1 MSQEYVA
8 QLCTDLWTFGQT
20 LMESV
25 RYQGNATPLGLHLRI
40 YAFWFTVDVPR
51 WAYRGERSE
60 SAMKLLHLC
69 KAQAVLILVV
79 LMLAGCAAMTGRQSA
94 GDAVD
99 DTSIT
104 AKVKSSLIAD
114 PVVSASAIDVD
125 TLAGNVSLNGI
136 VTSEQE
142 RQRAIQLAQST
153 QGVRQVDAHNLVV
166 KR

>member
-1 MSQEYVA
+1 
-8 QLCTDLWTFGQT
+8 
-20 LMESV
+20 
-25 RYQGNATPLGLHLRI
+25 
-40 YAFWFTVDVPR
+40 
-51 WAYRGERSE
+51 
-60 SAMKLLHLC
+60 MKLLHLC